1 MRLRSHTLAMATAT
15 AAALG
20 VGGGIFALDRAT
32 FPVLKVLASSSAPIL
47 DGRGDDRAW
56 AEAEPIRVETE
67 SGANLGDGTSA
78 VEIQAVATAEE
89 IVFKFRWEDPTR
101 SFKHLPLRKTEAG
114 WRLMHNQYDVE
125 DEDGFY
131 EDKFAVLLSR
141 SPEVGGGGTVH
152 MGPNPHAGLPDSL
165 GGRGLHYTA
174 DGSIADLW
182 HWKSVR
188 SEPSGYMDDNYIGP
202 PAQPKPEE
210 IAGTSRYKAGYATDP
225 GKAPYSNN
233 FDHQGPGGYREP
245 LTPKRLPASLDQLQ
259 ERIGAV
265 ELDPQVSDAAPLY
278 LPESLSVPYSA
289 EADAA
294 IPVGTVIPGVLI
306 ADAPWEGDRAH
317 LRSAAQWEDGHWT
330 LEVARK
336 LVTGSKFDLPF
347 AAGEPLYMWVSVF
360 DHSQTRHT
368 RHMRP
373 VELRL
378 DSPAPPTS

>member
-1 MRLRSHTLAMATAT
+1 MKIRSHGLAMATAA

-32 FPVLKVLASSSAPIL
+32 LPVLEVRETPGAPIL
-47 DGRGDDRAW
+47 DGRPDDRAW
-56 AEAEPIRVETE
+56 AETEPV
-67 SGANLGDGTSA
+67 LVDDGTSA
-78 VEIQAVATAEE
+78 VEIQAVATGEE
-89 IVFKFRWEDPTR
+89 IVFKFHWEDTTR

-125 DEDGFY
+125 DEDAYY
-131 EDKFAVLLSR
+131 EDKFAVLFSR
-141 SPEVGGGGTVH
+141 SPEIGGGGTVH
-152 MGPNPHAGLPDSL
+152 MGPQPHPELPESL
-165 GGRGLHYTA
+165 GGRGLHYTS

-202 PAQPKPEE
+202 PVEPKPAEV
-210 IAGTSRYKAGYATDP
+210 AGTSRYKAGYMTDP

-233 FDHQGPGGYREP
+233 FEHQGPGGYREP
-245 LTPKRLPASLDQLQ
+245 LTPKRLPASLAELQ
-259 ERIGAV
+259 ERIGPV
-265 ELDPQVSDAAPLY
+265 DLDPKVSDAAPIY
-278 LPESLSVPYSA
+278 LAESLSIPYSEA
-289 EADAA
+289 ADAV

-306 ADAPWEGDRAH
+306 ADAPWEGDRAD
-317 LRSAAQWEDGHWT
+317 LRSAAHWEDGHWT
-330 LEVARK
+330 LEVSRK

-347 AAGEPLYMWVSVF
+347 AAGQPLYLWVSVF

-378 DSPAPPTS
+378 DGSVVPSS